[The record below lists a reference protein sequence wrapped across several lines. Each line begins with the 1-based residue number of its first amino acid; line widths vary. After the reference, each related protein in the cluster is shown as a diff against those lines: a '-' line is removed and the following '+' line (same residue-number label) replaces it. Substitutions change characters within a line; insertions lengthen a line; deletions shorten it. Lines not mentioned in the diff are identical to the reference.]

1 MDLMYSL
8 SILSILALILVTVNY
23 AKVEDNKRANL
34 ENLARDFLEM
44 NYLHKIPTDFDF
56 FSQHT
61 FHSVYG
67 TADRMVVDF
76 DSNPGPF
83 FPRNGTWV
91 FAPAQ
96 NYGPKYNGLYS
107 QLSTQGDY
115 FQAIA
120 PALSS
125 KDYYVEVQVNFTKG
139 GSNDQLGGI
148 SIRSNSTG
156 ARYSCIAY
164 ANKKLVLWKA
174 DSWNHDFGWGG
185 SNPSRLVDNGASF
198 TSLEVEKWYTVWMSA
213 TGNLITCG
221 IKEDAPTSISAND
234 NSLIGGYPVLES
246 TKWSA
251 NTQFDNFTIKTNGIN
266 ASSVFRGVLHS
277 YPAPC
282 GCISGICQ
290 LAIND
295 PCLIEPENLAYVKK
309 EAWVS

>member
-1 MDLMYSL
+1 MQIQKFKKNKGFMFTMDLMYSL

-23 AKVEDNKRANL
+23 AKVEDNKNAGL

-44 NYLHKIPTDFDF
+44 NYLHKIPTDYDF
-56 FSQHT
+56 FSKNT
-61 FHSVYG
+61 YHSVYG

-76 DSNPGPF
+76 NGNPGPF

-139 GSNDQLGGI
+139 SGNEQLGGI
-148 SIRSNSTG
+148 SIRANSNG
-156 ARYSCIAY
+156 IRYSCLIY
-164 ANKKLVLWKA
+164 ANKKLILWKA
-174 DSWNHDFGWGG
+174 DNWNHDFSWSPPGPGKLNETDI
-185 SNPSRLVDNGASF
+185 SVA
-198 TSLEVEKWYTVWMSA
+198 TQIIEKWVTVWMSA
-213 TGNLITCG
+213 SGNLIYCG
-221 IKEDAPTSISAND
+221 IKEEAPGSISAKD
-234 NSLIGGYPVLES
+234 NSLIGGYPSLES
-246 TKWSA
+246 TRWSA

-282 GCISGICQ
+282 GCSEGICQ

-295 PCLIEPENLAYVKK
+295 P
-309 EAWVS
+309 